1 MRAIVVYLS
10 IVRAIVVY
18 LSTSIVVYLSI
29 VRAIVVYTEPVTDT
43 LMIPSTAGKAGP
55 NQSNHSFVPG
65 EMKMLQIYC
74 VYSV

>member
-10 IVRAIVVY
+10 IVRA
-18 LSTSIVVYLSI
+18 IVVYLSI

-74 VYSV
+74 MCVYSV